1 MRVSVR
7 LCGIL
12 ILASACDACLA
23 AAIVRSGSG
32 ATPAAIQAA
41 VDQFRADLGGANNGV
56 GGSFADGRRE
66 INWDGVPDSF
76 AEPNALP
83 ANFFNV
89 NSPRGVVFNT
99 VNEFAA
105 ASNQFRVSADS
116 SNVANE
122 PVRFGGLDASYPSNF
137 VTFSAERLF
146 QARGATTIDVMF
158 FVPGTR
164 IPATVSGFGVVF
176 TDIDTS
182 SRALVTCYALDGSRL
197 VGVSPGLQAQG
208 LSFVGFTF
216 NSAAERCYRVEIR
229 AGNQPLGAGAV
240 DSGSVEVMAMD
251 DFIYGEPRS
260 IY

>member
-7 LCGIL
+7 VCGVL
-12 ILASACDACLA
+12 LLASVCDASLA
-23 AAIVRSGSG
+23 ASVVRRASG
-32 ATPAAIQAA
+32 ATPAAIQAG

-66 INWDGVPDSF
+66 INWDGVPDNF

-99 VNEFAA
+99 VNEFGTAL
-105 ASNQFRVSADS
+105 NQFRVSADS
-116 SNVANE
+116 SNPTTE

-146 QARGATTIDVMF
+146 QARGATTLDVMF
-158 FVPGTR
+158 FVPGTQ

-176 TDIDTS
+176 TDVDTNG
-182 SRALVTCYALDGSRL
+182 RAVVNCYALDGTRL
-197 VGVSPGLQAQG
+197 AAVTPNLQAQG
-208 LSFVGFTF
+208 LSFLGISFD
-216 NSAAERCYRVEIR
+216 NSAERCYRVEIR

-240 DSGSVEVMAMD
+240 DSGTVEVMALD